1 MTPTGLETTTQ
12 RALTVPAFDFGA
24 DEQTNALLLQDAQA
38 FVAGNMARIMAAKH
52 AHDLCA
58 NNKNG
63 TWGKW
68 CEAVGISRDTGNN
81 MAHIAEQFGNIQ
93 IADKSIFDVQPLKL
107 LYAAAKPS
115 APAVLKQA
123 VANGDITSYPEYQT
137 MLAQIK
143 AEKERADSAESRYES
158 AITDVNN
165 LAEANSGLMK
175 TLEKTRKD
183 LRGAQESYKIAKKNE
198 QAQCDHLQDLAKQ
211 LEGSR
216 QVAKAATARAE
227 KYKAEA
233 EAARKQPIE
242 AVVDEAEV
250 ERRAKELAEEQIQEA
265 QQRAVGAIANAEQSR
280 SATHSEQD
288 ARDAYDGILL
298 AERNIQNSWK
308 MAKPL
313 FAKLPAEQ
321 RETLINGF
329 VRSLGQMQGEV
340 SRCL

>member
-1 MTPTGLETTTQ
+1 MTPTGLETATQ
-12 RALTVPAFDFGA
+12 SAPAVPAFDFGA
-24 DEQTNALLLQDAQA
+24 DEQTNALLLQDAQT

-58 NNKNG
+58 NHYKG

-81 MAHIAEQFGNIQ
+81 MVKVAEQFGNIQ
-93 IADKSIFDVQPLKL
+93 IADKSIFDVRPLKL

-123 VANGDITSYPEYQT
+123 VANGDITSYPEYQA

-143 AEKERADSAESRYES
+143 AEKERADTAESRYES

-183 LRGAQESYKIAKKNE
+183 LRGAQESYNIAKKNE
-198 QAQCDHLQDLAKQ
+198 QAQCDHLQDLKKQ

-250 ERRAKELAEEQIQEA
+250 ERRANQIAQDLAKDLAADMTADLRARMEQDASGSQ
-265 QQRAVGAIANAEQSR
+265 
-280 SATHSEQD
+280 QD
-288 ARDAYDGILL
+288 ARDAYDSILL

-313 FAKLPAEQ
+313 FARLPAEQ
-321 RETLINGF
+321 RETLINRF

>member
-1 MTPTGLETTTQ
+1 MTPTGLETATQ
-12 RALTVPAFDFGA
+12 RAPTVPAFDFGA

-81 MAHIAEQFGNIQ
+81 MAHIAEQFGSIQ

-123 VANGDITSYPEYQT
+123 VANGDITSYPEYQA

-143 AEKERADSAESRYES
+143 AEKERADTAEHQLE
-158 AITDVNN
+158 AVQADVAG
-165 LAEANSGLMK
+165 LKERADAAEVREEEAWKMQSK
-175 TLEKTRKD
+175 AEER
-183 LRGAQESYKIAKKNE
+183 AQEAE
-198 QAQCDHLQDLAKQ
+198 KQ

-250 ERRAKELAEEQIQEA
+250 ERRANQIAQDLAKDLAADMTADLRSRMEQDASGSQ
-265 QQRAVGAIANAEQSR
+265 
-280 SATHSEQD
+280 QD
-288 ARDAYDGILL
+288 ARDAYDSILL

-313 FAKLPAEQ
+313 FARLPAEQ
-321 RETLINGF
+321 RETLINRF